1 MIATYSEYPIDVTVS
16 APEDADDAANAE
28 LVARLLGQLRA
39 EVSPIALNGRGVST
53 VLRLESGGSEWWIEP
68 PSAGSAPAPGQRIG
82 MSFRVD
88 GVVARCA
95 AVFVGEA
102 VVDGRAAWRL
112 RYPRR
117 IDYPQQ
123 RQAYRAVVVPPRSV
137 AVQLRDGDGSHAGD
151 LLDLSSLGFG
161 AALSAAAKLQAPALE
176 LSVLIEPPLQLKV
189 QLLHRLPLA
198 GDAGRC
204 RIGGRFVDLS
214 AAQQAQ
220 VDHAVAMLQGRWL
233 RSRARR

>member
-1 MIATYSEYPIDVTVS
+1 MTVS
-16 APEDADDAANAE
+16 APEDADDADNAE
-28 LVARLLGQLRA
+28 LAARLLGQLRLEA
-39 EVSPIALNGRGVST
+39 SPIALNGRGVST
-53 VLRLESGGSEWWIEP
+53 VLRLEPDGGQWWIEP
-68 PSAGSAPAPGQRIG
+68 PPAGSAPAPGQHIG

-102 VVDGRAAWRL
+102 VVDGHAAWQL
-112 RYPRR
+112 RYPQR
-117 IDYPQQ
+117 IDYPQL

-137 AVQLRDGDGSHAGD
+137 AVQLRDADGSHSGD

-161 AALSAAAKLQAPALE
+161 AALLAEATLQDSALE

-189 QLLHRLPLA
+189 QLLHRSPLV
-198 GDAGRC
+198 GDAGHC

-214 AAQQAQ
+214 AVQQTQ
-220 VDHAVAMLQGRWL
+220 VDRAVAMLQGRWL
-233 RSRARR
+233 RSRVRR